1 MGLLPPFVGAL
12 LFTVIQFLVLLFV
25 VIATPISQIDSKT
38 SRTCYTFWGMKSDC
52 RKVHYTA
59 KGKGAFGNCRQRLNN
74 MSGGAAFAIVSVFT
88 TLAALVFGI
97 LMLIR
102 VSCAVVFPLIFTC
115 ISIFTIFISWAC
127 VAGAYTIKMCGMKW
141 SNYSLE
147 YGPGFGLMITAWCLQ
162 IVNVLVLVLIS
173 FF

>member
-25 VIATPISQIDSKT
+25 VISVPISQIDSKR
-38 SRTCYTFWGMKSDC
+38 SRACYTFWGMKSDC

-59 KGKGAFGNCRQRLNN
+59 KGKSAFGNCRQRLNN
-74 MSGGAAFAIVSVFT
+74 MSSGAAFAIISIFT
-88 TLAALVFGI
+88 TLVALVFGI

-102 VSCAVVFPLIFTC
+102 ISCAVVFPLIFTC
-115 ISIFTIFISWAC
+115 ISIFTILVSWAC
-127 VAGAYTIKMCGMKW
+127 VAGAYTIKMCGVKW
-141 SNYSLE
+141 CSFAFE
-147 YGPGFGLMITAWCLQ
+147 YGPGFGLMVTAWFLQ
-162 IVNVLVLVLIS
+162 IANVLVLVLIS